1 MIRFLTLAAGL
12 ALLSPGAHAQHDCS
26 ATDSPSADRSMCVE
40 AVAAKAPVLTAPRAL
55 PAASRAAACTI
66 GTWQPAT
73 PATLARSRPALAYS
87 GSTGLFYLIGGEI
100 SGGDRT
106 TSVEAYDPS
115 TDSWSS
121 AGSLLTGVSNIGAAT
136 VEGFVYI
143 PSGATPFATVADM
156 QRFDPSTGTTTALTP
171 LPTAVFGAGVAA
183 QDGKVYVFGG
193 NTGSSSATNQI
204 YDIASDTWSAG
215 APLPVAT
222 FYPAA
227 VSDGTFLYA
236 IGGETSNLS
245 TVQRYDPA
253 SDSWT
258 LISDLMTA
266 RGGPGGFFDGQNVW
280 AVGGGWSQYYAST
293 EYWDGASWQAGPDMS
308 TGVRTMGAAFGDGLA
323 LKAAGWN
330 GSYQAVTERLAI
342 DCPST
347 EPVAVSGT
355 LGYGTCPVPVAALAS
370 GRARCFLDVTGT
382 NGLDVA
388 QRYTVFLRLDGPDGS
403 RVAFRGEVKLGPGGT
418 AAQQIKL
425 QTQRSDPDGAYTVT
439 LLAEAGSVAAPSG
452 DAVVLASLP
461 LVKGN
466 AGGLR
471 AVQPLAIF
479 PNPASDATTLA
490 FAITEE
496 GPATLVVYD
505 ALGREVA
512 RPVDGAVEGVVEAR
526 LDASALPAG
535 VYVARLTTAGRT
547 ETVRLTVVR

>member
-1 MIRFLTLAAGL
+1 
-12 ALLSPGAHAQHDCS
+12 
-26 ATDSPSADRSMCVE
+26 
-40 AVAAKAPVLTAPRAL
+40 
-55 PAASRAAACTI
+55 
-66 GTWQPAT
+66 
-73 PATLARSRPALAYS
+73 
-87 GSTGLFYLIGGEI
+87 
-100 SGGDRT
+100 
-106 TSVEAYDPS
+106 
-115 TDSWSS
+115 
-121 AGSLLTGVSNIGAAT
+121 
-136 VEGFVYI
+136 
-143 PSGATPFATVADM
+143 
-156 QRFDPSTGTTTALTP
+156 
-171 LPTAVFGAGVAA
+171 
-183 QDGKVYVFGG
+183 
-193 NTGSSSATNQI
+193 
-204 YDIASDTWSAG
+204 
-215 APLPVAT
+215 
-222 FYPAA
+222 
-227 VSDGTFLYA
+227 
-236 IGGETSNLS
+236 
-245 TVQRYDPA
+245 
-253 SDSWT
+253 
-258 LISDLMTA
+258 MTA

-466 AGGLR
+466 AGGLAPCNRSPSSRTRLPTRRRSPSQLPRKGRPRSSCTMLSGARSLDPSMAPWKAWWKPVWTR
-471 AVQPLAIF
+471 ARSRRACTWR
-479 PNPASDATTLA
+479 A
-490 FAITEE
+490 
-496 GPATLVVYD
+496 
-505 ALGREVA
+505 
-512 RPVDGAVEGVVEAR
+512 
-526 LDASALPAG
+526 
-535 VYVARLTTAGRT
+535 
-547 ETVRLTVVR
+547 